1 MENNYSIRQLNS
13 DDWQL
18 FREMRL
24 RAVSEFSNYFLDN
37 ASNCEARDESFW
49 REMLSKDD
57 CAIFGLFDKNTHIGI
72 TGAFRWK
79 ESREDTV
86 ILGMSYLLANY
97 RGRGLSRLFYEARI
111 NWAKEQKGINR
122 IIVSHRQENAASKA
136 ANQNF
141 GFQYYESEEITF
153 GDGSKGLDIRYELK
167 I

>member
-1 MENNYSIRQLNS
+1 MDSDYNIRQLGS

-24 RAVSEFSNYFLDN
+24 RAVTEFSNYFLDN
-37 ASNCEARDESFW
+37 AANCAARDEAFW
-49 REMLSKDD
+49 RDMLTNKD
-57 CAIFGLFDKNTHIGI
+57 CAIFGLFDGDTHIGI

-86 ILGMSYLLANY
+86 ILGMSYLVKDY

-111 NWAKEQKGINR
+111 NWAKEQEGINR
-122 IIVSHRQENAASKA
+122 ITVSHREENAASKA

-141 GFQYYESEEITF
+141 GFTYYETGEVTF
-153 GDGSKGLDIRYELK
+153 GDGSTGQDIRYELK